1 MTEEIKPVKI
11 KGTVFWACLKKVNQM
26 SGTYQV
32 DIGELSEAAV
42 KALEAMGITALHK
55 DTQGFYVT
63 CKSRYEIFAVDE
75 DGDRIT
81 EDVGNGSKAI
91 CLISPYEWK
100 FKNKKGV
107 SPSLKKLV
115 ITELV
120 KFEAGGGG
128 VDIDDSEEAL

>member
-55 DTQGFYVT
+55 DTQGFYIT

-81 EDVGNGSKAI
+81 EDIGNGSKAV

-120 KFEAGGGG
+120 KYEAGGG

>member
-11 KGTVFWACLKKVNQM
+11 KGTVYWASLKKVNQM
-26 SGTYQV
+26 SGNYQV

-42 KALEAMGITALHK
+42 KALESMGITALHK
-55 DTQGFYVT
+55 DTQGFYIT
-63 CKSRYEIFAVDE
+63 CKSCYEIFAVDE
-75 DGDRIT
+75 DGDRVT
-81 EDVGNGSKAI
+81 EAIGNGSKAV

-120 KFEAGGGG
+120 KYESKGS
-128 VDIDDSEEAL
+128 VDVDDDEEAL